1 MKTKLIFCLGG
12 LMLAGNAMPMEKS
25 HVFHHYKESDEAL
38 KTYQRLKTQL
48 SKQETTNSYLQLL
61 PNDLLKMV
69 QMYIPEKKESDKLG
83 AYLKTLNPL
92 NLENRNACTASIF
105 YSLIGPA
112 VAWYNF
118 MSSRNSSQGRLQPTD
133 FLCSQAIANTGI
145 LTYLVGTLN
154 LSREIQG
161 LVFLLGALYN
171 IRHHTINL
179 EKAAF
184 GLNK

>member
-69 QMYIPEKKESDKLG
+69 QMYIPEKKESDK
-83 AYLKTLNPL
+83 
-92 NLENRNACTASIF
+92 
-105 YSLIGPA
+105 
-112 VAWYNF
+112 
-118 MSSRNSSQGRLQPTD
+118 
-133 FLCSQAIANTGI
+133 
-145 LTYLVGTLN
+145 
-154 LSREIQG
+154 
-161 LVFLLGALYN
+161 
-171 IRHHTINL
+171 
-179 EKAAF
+179 
-184 GLNK
+184 